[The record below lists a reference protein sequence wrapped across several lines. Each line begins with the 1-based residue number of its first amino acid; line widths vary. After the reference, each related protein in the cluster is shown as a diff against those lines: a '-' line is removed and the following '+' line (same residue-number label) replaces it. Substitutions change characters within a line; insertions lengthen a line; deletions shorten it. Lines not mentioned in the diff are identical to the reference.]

1 MSKGD
6 GARARAVAR
15 GAAHNEGGR
24 YLRAGDDAA
33 AELAAA
39 AVLLAVADLGVRVGP
54 RVANLLRP
62 RGEGELVER
71 VADAVERARGP
82 ARRVFHTR
90 GADLAREDA
99 KLAGRLAEREE
110 RFGRHVL
117 EDQHQE
123 LSEQHVGEAGRRGS
137 GGRCLCAH
145 NFFGG

>member
-1 MSKGD
+1 MSEGTERGL
-6 GARARAVAR
+6 GAVRW
-15 GAAHNEGGR
+15 AAQNERGR

-54 RVANLLRP
+54 RVADLLRP
-62 RGEGELVER
+62 LGEGELVER
-71 VADAVERARGP
+71 VADAVEGARGP
-82 ARRVFHTR
+82 ARRVFHSR
-90 GADLAREDA
+90 GADLAREHA

-123 LSEQHVGEAGRRGS
+123 LSEQHVGEAGRGGS
-137 GGRCLCAH
+137 GGRCRCAH
-145 NFFGG
+145 NFFGC

>member
-1 MSKGD
+1 MSEGTERGL
-6 GARARAVAR
+6 GAVRW
-15 GAAHNEGGR
+15 AAQNEGGR

-54 RVANLLRP
+54 RVADLLRP
-62 RGEGELVER
+62 LGEGELVER
-71 VADAVERARGP
+71 VADAIESARGP
-82 ARRVFHTR
+82 ARRVFHSR
-90 GADLAREDA
+90 GADLAREHA
-99 KLAGRLAEREE
+99 KLVGRLAEREE

-123 LSEQHVGEAGRRGS
+123 LSEQHVGEAGRGGS
-137 GGRCLCAH
+137 GGRCRRAH